1 MSLRDARARME
12 DWRRDDNEFRPH
24 SAIGNKVSIS
34 LMNGSWA
41 PWPG

>member
-24 SAIGNKVSIS
+24 SAIATRCRFRS
-34 LMNGSWA
+34 
-41 PWPG
+41 